1 MTCPL
6 ESPAVDSA
14 CILQRLRGLSSAEE
28 FFQELRVPYDP
39 AVLSVARLHILKR
52 MGEYL
57 DGDEL
62 DGLPDN
68 VAAARAQNLLAR
80 AYSDFVAS
88 SPLKER
94 VFRVLKERDPE
105 RPAPSGSVFVSF
117 DEIAPLPSRADDDV
131 SRS

>member
-1 MTCPL
+1 MSCSL
-6 ESPAVDSA
+6 ESLPIDPV

-39 AVLSVARLHILKR
+39 AVLGVARLHILKR

-62 DGLPDN
+62 EGLPDS

-80 AYSDFVAS
+80 AYADFVSS

-94 VFRVLKERDPE
+94 VFRVLKERDPA
-105 RPAPSGSVFVSF
+105 RPAAAGAFVAF
-117 DEIAPLPSRADDDV
+117 DDIAPLPSHSDDAV
-131 SRS
+131 SAS

>member
-80 AYSDFVAS
+80 AY
-88 SPLKER
+88 
-94 VFRVLKERDPE
+94 
-105 RPAPSGSVFVSF
+105 
-117 DEIAPLPSRADDDV
+117 
-131 SRS
+131 